1 MTRTILAVILGYAAM
16 FVIVFVTLTASYFA
30 LGMEK
35 TFRPGSFDVT
45 PLWVLVMMVFSFVA
59 AIVGGRVCRM
69 ISQKRLA
76 LSLLVVLILVLGLVS
91 AVPALYA
98 VETNTVRSGDIS
110 NIQAMM
116 NAKEPK
122 WVAAI
127 MPVIGIIGVGIGGR
141 AKQK

>member
-127 MPVIGIIGVGIGGR
+127 MPVIVIIGVVIGGR